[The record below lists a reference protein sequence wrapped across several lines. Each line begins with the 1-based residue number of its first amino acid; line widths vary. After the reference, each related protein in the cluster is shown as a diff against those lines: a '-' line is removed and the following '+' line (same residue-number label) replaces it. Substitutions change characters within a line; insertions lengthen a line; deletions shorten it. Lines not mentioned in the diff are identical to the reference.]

1 MPSKGLP
8 VHPPTRKDEAYLQL
22 ARRSWMLLLLLLLP
36 RGAILGG
43 GAGCI
48 MLCGKRGSL
57 VPPVPAGVP
66 PQPPAPKEAV

>member
-1 MPSKGLP
+1 M
-8 VHPPTRKDEAYLQL
+8 
-22 ARRSWMLLLLLLLP
+22 LLLLLLP